1 VIRKRGGDAG
11 SAAGKN
17 CQVVM
22 RGHGC
27 SDTCSIYVTSL
38 RGGGDLYEG
47 TGRGQWTKKP
57 EAEQLKEAIEA
68 EEKRKDPGS
77 QSGAGGAELPSL

>member
-1 VIRKRGGDAG
+1 VKRKRGSEAD
-11 SAAGKN
+11 SPAGKN

-22 RGHGC
+22 RRHGC

-38 RGGGDLYEG
+38 RGGGDLCER

-77 QSGAGGAELPSL
+77 QSQAGGAELPSL